1 MSPLSPG
8 QPPAARIAGVLYG
21 LGAML
26 LATLVWSGLAVLAE
40 PAALPVAAG
49 MGWLVGWAYR
59 YGAGRVDRAGEALA
73 AFLSVVAVLSGSFLL
88 VSFAVTQTSADA
100 GAWSEPVRREYLR
113 LFVEAPWF
121 GAFSLLLALA
131 GTGWALGLRRPRSSA
146 AALAAEPE
154 CPLTR
159 PGVL

>member
-1 MSPLSPG
+1 MDPHSPG
-8 QPPAARIAGVLYG
+8 PPPAAHAVGALYG
-21 LGAML
+21 LGALL
-26 LATLVWSGLAVLAE
+26 LATLAWSGLAVLAE
-40 PAALPVAAG
+40 PAALPAAAG

-73 AFLSVVAVLSGSFLL
+73 ALLSVVAVLSGSFLL
-88 VSFAVTQTSADA
+88 VSFAVTQASVDV

-131 GTGWALGLRRPRSSA
+131 GTGRALRLPRPRNPA
-146 AALAAEPE
+146 ATLAAEPE
-154 CPLTR
+154 RQRTR
-159 PGVL
+159 SSAL